1 MSQRDKDNEMGVAA
15 PEDEDVG
22 YDIDEVDKDLIQ
34 LKDSTW
40 DSVVSMNQM

>member
-22 YDIDEVDKDLIQ
+22 YDIDVDKDLIQ

>member
-1 MSQRDKDNEMGVAA
+1 MGVAA

-40 DSVVSMNQM
+40 DSVVSMNQMQDAVV

>member
-1 MSQRDKDNEMGVAA
+1 MGIAA
-15 PEDEDVG
+15 PDDEDIG
-22 YDIDEVDKDLIQ
+22 YDIDEADKDLHLIQ